1 MIVEHCKQWVEDFV
15 IRYNLCPF
23 AHPFAK
29 KGQILYRLSQK
40 EGLESRLHEF
50 LEEMDFLEEDTDFR
64 TTLLIYADEHLDFL
78 SYLELYELCEAVIEK
93 EERPFQLASFHP
105 HYCFAGVAYSD
116 PANLSNRSPYPII
129 HILRLDDVAAAI
141 ASHPDTTLIP
151 QRNIEFLRQ
160 KYGKR

>member
-1 MIVEHCKQWVEDFV
+1 MIVERCKQWVEDFV

-29 KGQILYRLSQK
+29 KGQILYRLSQQDV
-40 EGLESRLHEF
+40 LESRLHEF
-50 LEEMDFLEEDTDFR
+50 LEELDFLAENTDFR
-64 TTLLIYADEHLDFL
+64 TTLLIYADERLDFL
-78 SYLELYELCEAVIEK
+78 SYLDLYELCEAVIEK

-129 HILRLDDVAAAI
+129 HILRLDDVTAAI
-141 ASHPDTTLIP
+141 ASHPDTSLIP
-151 QRNIEFLRQ
+151 QRNIDFLRQ
-160 KYGKR
+160 KYGER

>member
-1 MIVEHCKQWVEDFV
+1 MIVERCKQWVEDFV

-40 EGLESRLHEF
+40 EVLGSRLHEF
-50 LEEMDFLEEDTDFR
+50 CEELEFLEGHTEFR
-64 TTLLIYADEHLDFL
+64 TTLLIYEDEKLDFL
-78 SYLELYELCEAVIEK
+78 SYLDFYDLCEAVIEK
-93 EERPFQLASFHP
+93 EEKPFQLASFHP
-105 HYCFAGVAYSD
+105 HYCFSGVAYSD

-151 QRNIEFLRQ
+151 EKNINFLRQ